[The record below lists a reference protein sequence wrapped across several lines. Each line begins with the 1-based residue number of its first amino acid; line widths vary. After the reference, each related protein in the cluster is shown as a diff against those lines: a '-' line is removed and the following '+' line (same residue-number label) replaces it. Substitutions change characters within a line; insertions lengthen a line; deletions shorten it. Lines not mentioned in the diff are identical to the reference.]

1 MEEFNLVGFAL
12 YVFASAFTPGP
23 NNILSMSAAG
33 RYGIAR
39 AWRVLVGV
47 FAGFIIVMLLC
58 ALFSVALASLVP
70 KIMPFMEWAGA
81 AYILWLAWKT
91 WRSSDAADGES
102 DVDCGFWAG
111 FVLEFVNVKIML
123 YGVTALTSFV
133 MPAFDSTAAVAAF
146 AVLLAAIGSVANWTW
161 ALFGVLFQRALRN
174 HGRLFNALMALLPVY
189 CAAGIL
195 LQTPSWAITK
205 AEAMEA
211 AMTATTLPLYQPA
224 MKAAIVP
231 AAEL

>member
-133 MPAFDSTAAVAAF
+133 MPAFDSTAVVAAP
-146 AVLLAAIGSVANWTW
+146 AGQSS
-161 ALFGVLFQRALRN
+161 FGVR
-174 HGRLFNALMALLPVY
+174 
-189 CAAGIL
+189 
-195 LQTPSWAITK
+195 
-205 AEAMEA
+205 
-211 AMTATTLPLYQPA
+211 A
-224 MKAAIVP
+224 MKSSSFATRLP
-231 AAEL
+231 ALYFV

>member
-1 MEEFNLVGFAL
+1 MEEYNLVGFAL
-12 YVFASAFTPGP
+12 YVFASAYTPGP

-174 HGRLFNALMALLPVY
+174 HGRLFNAIMALLLVY

-195 LQTPSWAITK
+195 L
-205 AEAMEA
+205 
-211 AMTATTLPLYQPA
+211 
-224 MKAAIVP
+224 
-231 AAEL
+231 

>member
-1 MEEFNLVGFAL
+1 
-12 YVFASAFTPGP
+12 
-23 NNILSMSAAG
+23 MSAAG

-70 KIMPFMEWAGA
+70 KIMPSWSGRGRPIFSGSRG
-81 AYILWLAWKT
+81 KRG
-91 WRSSDAADGES
+91 RSSDAADGES

-146 AVLLAAIGSVANWTW
+146 AVLLAAIRLSRELDVG
-161 ALFGVLFQRALRN
+161 ALR
-174 HGRLFNALMALLPVY
+174 RA
-189 CAAGIL
+189 
-195 LQTPSWAITK
+195 
-205 AEAMEA
+205 
-211 AMTATTLPLYQPA
+211 
-224 MKAAIVP
+224 VP
-231 AAEL
+231 ARAAEPRQALQRDYGAAARLLRSRNTPLKSELGYNEGRGD

>member
-81 AYILWLAWKT
+81 AYYILWLAWKT

-133 MPAFDSTAAVAAF
+133 MPAFDSTAAVA
-146 AVLLAAIGSVANWTW
+146 NWTW

-174 HGRLFNALMALLPVY
+174 HGRLFNAIMALLLVY

-195 LQTPSWAITK
+195 L
-205 AEAMEA
+205 
-211 AMTATTLPLYQPA
+211 
-224 MKAAIVP
+224 
-231 AAEL
+231 

>member
-1 MEEFNLVGFAL
+1 MEEFNFAGFAL

-47 FAGFIIVMLLC
+47 FAGFVIVMLLC

-70 KIMPFMEWAGA
+70 RIMPLMRWAGA
-81 AYILWLAWKT
+81 AYILWLAWRT
-91 WRSSDAADGES
+91 WRSSGES
-102 DVDCGFWAG
+102 GGVEADCSFWAG
-111 FVLEFVNVKIML
+111 FALEFVNVKIIL

-133 MPAFDSTAAVAAF
+133 MPAFDSNAAVAAF
-146 AVLLAAIGSVANWTW
+146 ALLLAVIGSAANWTW
-161 ALFGVLFQRALRN
+161 ALFGVVFERALRRR
-174 HGRLFNALMALLPVY
+174 GRLFNAVMALLLVY

-195 LQTPSWAITK
+195 F
-205 AEAMEA
+205 
-211 AMTATTLPLYQPA
+211 
-224 MKAAIVP
+224 
-231 AAEL
+231 

>member
-91 WRSSDAADGES
+91 WR
-102 DVDCGFWAG
+102 
-111 FVLEFVNVKIML
+111 
-123 YGVTALTSFV
+123 
-133 MPAFDSTAAVAAF
+133 
-146 AVLLAAIGSVANWTW
+146 
-161 ALFGVLFQRALRN
+161 
-174 HGRLFNALMALLPVY
+174 
-189 CAAGIL
+189 
-195 LQTPSWAITK
+195 
-205 AEAMEA
+205 
-211 AMTATTLPLYQPA
+211 
-224 MKAAIVP
+224 
-231 AAEL
+231 

>member
-1 MEEFNLVGFAL
+1 MLLSRQIAGAARKGGTFPARGGVSRFAVIKYEKNFGEYAMEEFNLVGFAL

-58 ALFSVALASLVP
+58 ALFSVALASFVP

-81 AYILWLAWKT
+81 AYILWLAWRT
-91 WRSSDAADGES
+91 WRSSGASEGG

-133 MPAFDSTAAVAAF
+133 MPAFDSTAVVASF
-146 AVLLAAIGSVANWTW
+146 AVLLAVIGSVANWTW
-161 ALFGVLFQRALRN
+161 ALFGVLFQRALSS
-174 HGRLFNALMALLPVY
+174 HGRLFNAIMALLLVY

-195 LQTPSWAITK
+195 L
-205 AEAMEA
+205 
-211 AMTATTLPLYQPA
+211 
-224 MKAAIVP
+224 
-231 AAEL
+231 

>member
-81 AYILWLAWKT
+81 ATFSGSRGKRGARRT
-91 WRSSDAADGES
+91 PR
-102 DVDCGFWAG
+102 
-111 FVLEFVNVKIML
+111 
-123 YGVTALTSFV
+123 TAKATL
-133 MPAFDSTAAVAAF
+133 TAAS
-146 AVLLAAIGSVANWTW
+146 G
-161 ALFGVLFQRALRN
+161 
-174 HGRLFNALMALLPVY
+174 
-189 CAAGIL
+189 
-195 LQTPSWAITK
+195 
-205 AEAMEA
+205 
-211 AMTATTLPLYQPA
+211 PA
-224 MKAAIVP
+224 SCSSS
-231 AAEL
+231 

>member
-70 KIMPFMEWAGA
+70 
-81 AYILWLAWKT
+81 
-91 WRSSDAADGES
+91 S

-174 HGRLFNALMALLPVY
+174 HGRLFNAIMALLLVY

-195 LQTPSWAITK
+195 L
-205 AEAMEA
+205 
-211 AMTATTLPLYQPA
+211 
-224 MKAAIVP
+224 
-231 AAEL
+231 